1 MLEVLKPVSLED
13 LGDLYAEV
21 YEARLRLLDLLE
33 QPLVPDSR
41 VLGQQLRQQGEEL
54 RELREF
60 LGPRV
65 MRLNEHE
72 RRLREMWG

>member
-1 MLEVLKPVSLED
+1 MLEVLEPVSLED

-33 QPLVPDSR
+33 QPLVPGSR
-41 VLGQQLRQQGEEL
+41 VLGQQIEEL